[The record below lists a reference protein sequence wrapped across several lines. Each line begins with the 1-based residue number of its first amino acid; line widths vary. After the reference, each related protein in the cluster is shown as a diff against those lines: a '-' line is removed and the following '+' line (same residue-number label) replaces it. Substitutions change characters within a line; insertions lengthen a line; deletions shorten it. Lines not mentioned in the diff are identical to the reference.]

1 MKKRTGMAGL
11 HELAAGSGAWAVWS
25 VGWCRREKVKSVAPA
40 LLRLAVLVATV
51 EETEGEQTLLM
62 GELYCG

>member
-1 MKKRTGMAGL
+1 
-11 HELAAGSGAWAVWS
+11 
-25 VGWCRREKVKSVAPA
+25 VAPA